1 MDCPRFPRFTMVDTK
16 LLDYSAVRSTPLPT
30 MLLTVSA
37 QATRKCLGER
47 RSCAVDEVW
56 LLAARARWQGQ
67 VMHRSCPGTGLCL
80 PFLPPAPD
88 IPHKPTHNHIQPTG
102 NSDTSESFP
111 SQRPRFYKHTLFY
124 ARGETGHALLD
135 NVYSSLY
142 TLLSCMYHM
151 VLKKPVFW
159 TTESEGI
166 IRF

>member
-1 MDCPRFPRFTMVDTK
+1 MDCPRSPRFTMVDTK
-16 LLDYSAVRSTPLPT
+16 LLDYSAVRSTLLPT
-30 MLLTVSA
+30 MLLTVSP

-47 RSCAVDEVW
+47 WSCVVGEVW

-67 VMHRSCPGTGLCL
+67 VMHRSCLGTGLCL

-88 IPHKPTHNHIQPTG
+88 IPHTPTHNHLQPTG
-102 NSDTSESFP
+102 NPDTSESFP
-111 SQRPRFYKHTLFY
+111 SQAPDSISTNFY

-142 TLLSCMYHM
+142 TLLNCMYRM
-151 VLKKPVFW
+151 VLKKPVLW
-159 TTESEGI
+159 TTESEGV